1 MIKSITI
8 FEKELAIKWEDG
20 GNCFILLSSL
30 RKRCPCAW
38 CSGEKDVFGNT
49 YKGPDSSLVAHA
61 FQISRYEQIGLYGI
75 RFFWKDGHSDG
86 IYTIDFLKNLSIDE
100 K

>member
-1 MIKSITI
+1 MIKSITV
-8 FEKELAIKWEDG
+8 FENELAIKWQNETDS
-20 GNCFILLSSL
+20 FILLSVL
-30 RKRCPCAW
+30 RNSCPCAW

-49 YKGPDSSLVAHA
+49 YKGPDTSLVSHA
-61 FQISRYEQIGLYGI
+61 FQILRYEQIGLYGI

-86 IYTIDFLKNLSIDE
+86 IYTKKHLLLLGENE